1 MSQSVSS
8 PISSKWGLLV
18 AEIERSFR
26 HIKGSPAAVFYLLVS
41 LVLGGAAGLWIPWIA
56 QNNEIG
62 TDALSTYVFAVL
74 APVLADFL
82 LDSGSD
88 AEPGKKEIRLF
99 VLFVCVLA
107 GCFALVALFRNCD
120 TLGWVFG
127 WLGVLL
133 SVVAWVIVGT
143 KSSRFPSDS
152 ESIDGSYGGSSANP
166 EDLAGAGLP
175 A

>member
-1 MSQSVSS
+1 MNQSVTT
-8 PISSKWGLLV
+8 PISSKWKLLV
-18 AEIERSFR
+18 VEIIRSFK
-26 HIKGSPAAVFYLLVS
+26 HIKGSPVAVFYLLVS

-56 QNNEIG
+56 LSNEINPS
-62 TDALSTYVFAVL
+62 ALSTYIFAIL

-88 AEPGKKEIRLF
+88 SEPGKKEIRLF

-107 GCFALVALFRNCD
+107 GCLALIALFRSYD
-120 TLGWVFG
+120 TIGWGFG
-127 WLGVLL
+127 WSGVAL
-133 SVVAWVIVGT
+133 SMVAWVIVGT

-152 ESIDGSYGGSSANP
+152 ESIDGSYGGSNLNP
-166 EDLAGAGLP
+166 EDLAGDGLP